1 MPMRVGEFRDNRERR
16 IVLGIVYTVAVLAFA
31 LLFGIQAYRRHTF
44 SHSVATILEISE
56 EERDGG
62 RSGPYIAIIGLLEFT
77 REANGQIVTCRTEK
91 EIDRGRHRHEIGQ
104 KLDVIPATGTCDRVD
119 IIGKL

>member
-1 MPMRVGEFRDNRERR
+1 MRVGEFRNSGERR
-16 IVLGIVYTVAVLAFA
+16 IVLVIVYTVVALAFVT
-31 LLFGIQAYRRHTF
+31 LFGVQAYRRFTF
-44 SHSVATILEISE
+44 PHSVATILDIRE

-62 RSGPYIAIIGLLEFT
+62 RSGPYVAIIGLLEFT

-104 KLDVIPATGTCDRVD
+104 KLDVRPATGSCDRVD